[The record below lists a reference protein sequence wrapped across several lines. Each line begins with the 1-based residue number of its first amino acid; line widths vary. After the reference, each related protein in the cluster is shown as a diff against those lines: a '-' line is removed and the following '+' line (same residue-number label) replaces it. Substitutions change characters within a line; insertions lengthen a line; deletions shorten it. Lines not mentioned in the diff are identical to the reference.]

1 MGLSH
6 KSKYAQPLRT

>member
-6 KSKYAQPLRT
+6 KQLRE